1 MIEQQ
6 TLRDIFLMYYGG
18 VAVLN
23 VIACCY
29 LLLRRSNAIAPDV
42 TSPQRLRRWTAALFA
57 VSALSHLW
65 NLPVFLLTDSEQAML
80 SYLVGGMLDC
90 MTIGPVAIILLLV
103 MLQDRRRPLWP
114 VAVVFVPGIA
124 IMAWSVV
131 TRSFDLL
138 PALYVWF
145 VSLVAGMTVYM
156 VRALRQYGR
165 WLRDNYA
172 DLEHKEVWQSIVVLA
187 IILLGLGFYTFD
199 VEGLAYESL
208 IQTID
213 VVLTGYLLWR
223 VETLSDLHEEDRS
236 AAAEAGERTAAPAG
250 AAPTGYVLGRTVPAG
265 AASAEL
271 PLAGAA
277 SGDSASAD
285 AALAEDGDHPSSI
298 RNNIGPLLKQ
308 YCEEQQLYLQYD
320 MSITELARQIGTN
333 RVYLSKHFAM
343 QGTTY
348 NAYINGLRIQ
358 YFVRIY
364 REAEQTKQTITVR
377 QLALQCGFR
386 NYGTFSAAFKQ
397 NMGMTATE
405 WMSKG

>member
-42 TSPQRLRRWTAALFA
+42 TSPLRLRRWTAALFA

-114 VAVVFVPGIA
+114 VAVVFVPGVA

-131 TRSFDLL
+131 TRSFDFL

-223 VETLSDLHEEDRS
+223 VETLSDLHEDGRS

-250 AAPTGYVLGRTVPAG
+250 AA
-265 AASAEL
+265 
-271 PLAGAA
+271 
-277 SGDSASAD
+277 SGDAASAD

-364 REAEQTKQTITVR
+364 REAEQTQQTITVR

>member
-42 TSPQRLRRWTAALFA
+42 TSPLRLRRWTAALFA

-131 TRSFDLL
+131 TRSFALL

-145 VSLVAGMTVYM
+145 ASLVAGMTVYM

-223 VETLSDLHEEDRS
+223 VETLSDLHEDGRS

-250 AAPTGYVLGRTVPAG
+250 AAPT
-265 AASAEL
+265 
-271 PLAGAA
+271 
-277 SGDSASAD
+277 D

-364 REAEQTKQTITVR
+364 REAEQTQQTITVR